1 MSIEGKIDIDMKEAL
16 KKREKI
22 RLSTLRMLK
31 SYLKNEKI
39 EKKRDLTEDEEIKV
53 INSYLK
59 KLKDSL
65 ETYRKSNREDIV
77 SEIEE
82 EIKVVEAYLP
92 PPLTSEELRKI
103 INDVISEI
111 GKDKKNMGRIMK
123 EVMGKVATRA
133 DGKVVRSI
141 VEELLNS

>member
-141 VEELLNS
+141 VEELLNA